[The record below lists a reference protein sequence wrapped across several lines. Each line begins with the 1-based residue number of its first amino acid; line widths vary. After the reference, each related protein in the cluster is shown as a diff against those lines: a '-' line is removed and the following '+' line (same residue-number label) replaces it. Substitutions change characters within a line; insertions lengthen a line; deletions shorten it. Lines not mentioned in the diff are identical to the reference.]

1 METPLS
7 APQVPHPRTLA
18 GVFNELLTRPLAFLD
33 RTRNG
38 GEVSPLRLLAAS
50 ALCYALYGAA
60 AGFFQGGDQI
70 LVAAL
75 KAPLIIFFT
84 LLLCLPSLY
93 VFSAVAGA
101 EWTRRN
107 FTVLLAGFAATLAL
121 VLLALLPI
129 NWLFSTSSRQLG
141 GAAFFQFVL
150 WLLALGLAWRFLR
163 HGLLASGAR
172 GGLIVWLLLFCVV
185 SLQAATFLRPHMVRK
200 PGAPIFV
207 SGKKS
212 FLEQI
217 GDVFDEPPIP
227 AAKAAAVKA
236 KNPQPAKPAAPAVK
250 KP

>member
-7 APQVPHPRTLA
+7 ALDAPQPRSLT
-18 GVFNELLTRPLAFLD
+18 GVFNELLTRPLAYLD

-38 GEVSPLRLLAAS
+38 GEASPLRLLAAS

-60 AGFFQGGDQI
+60 AGFFQGGSQI

-75 KAPLIIFFT
+75 KAPLIILFT

-101 EWTRRN
+101 EWTRRS
-107 FTVLLAGFAATLAL
+107 FLVVLSGFAATLAL

-129 NWLFSTSSRQLG
+129 NWLFSTSSRHLG
-141 GAAFFQFVL
+141 AAAFFQFAL
-150 WLLALGLAWRFLR
+150 WLLALALAWRFLGQ
-163 HGLLASGAR
+163 GLKASGAR
-172 GGLIVWLLLFCVV
+172 GGLVVWLLLFCIV
-185 SLQAATFLRPHMVRK
+185 SLQAATFLRPVLSRK
-200 PGAPIFV
+200 PGGALFV

-217 GDVFDEPPIP
+217 GDVFDE
-227 AAKAAAVKA
+227 KEEVKA
-236 KNPQPAKPAAPAVK
+236 VPVKAVPPAQAKPAAR

>member
-7 APQVPHPRTLA
+7 APQVPHPRSLP

-38 GEVSPLRLLAAS
+38 GEASPLRLLAAS

-107 FTVLLAGFAATLAL
+107 FAVLLAGFAATLAL

-129 NWLFSTSSRQLG
+129 NWLFSTSSRRLG

-163 HGLLASGAR
+163 HGLKASGAR
-172 GGLIVWLLLFCVV
+172 GGLIVWLVLFCVV
-185 SLQAATFLRPHMVRK
+185 SLQAATFLRPVLLRK
-200 PGAPIFV
+200 PGVPLFV

-217 GDVFDEPPIP
+217 GDVFDEPE
-227 AAKAAAVKA
+227 
-236 KNPQPAKPAAPAVK
+236 QKPAAPAKTAAPVKATAPVAK